1 MQPYSK
7 INQEIINKTT
17 PKHFHNFNKMFFNY
31 LPTKIMKYETKS
43 TFFELVL
50 VHFIKNHF
58 VILVSQSIFKKIGEV

>member
-1 MQPYSK
+1 
-7 INQEIINKTT
+7 
-17 PKHFHNFNKMFFNY
+17 
-31 LPTKIMKYETKS
+31 MKYETKS